1 VPILF
6 VKKKDGSLH
15 LCVNWHG
22 LNSIT
27 KKDQYLLPLI
37 PNLLD
42 RLCGSCIY
50 TKINLRGTYNLIWI
64 APGDKWK
71 TALQTCYGSFDFLV
85 MHFGLTN
92 TLATFQQLMDTIFT
106 DCLDYFIVVY
116 LDDILIFSK
125 NPEEH
130 TKHIRKVLVHL
141 QKNLLFTKLE
151 KCKFS
156 INTTE
161 FLGFVIS
168 PDSISMSKSKVD
180 TILQWPTPKNLKQV
194 QSFLGFANFY

>member
-1 VPILF
+1 
-6 VKKKDGSLH
+6 
-15 LCVNWHG
+15 
-22 LNSIT
+22 
-27 KKDQYLLPLI
+27 
-37 PNLLD
+37 
-42 RLCGSCIY
+42 
-50 TKINLRGTYNLIWI
+50 
-64 APGDKWK
+64 
-71 TALQTCYGSFDFLV
+71 

-92 TLATFQQLMDTIFT
+92 ALATFQRLMNTIFT
-106 DCLDYFIVVY
+106 DCLDYFVVVY
-116 LDDILIFSK
+116 LDNILIFSK

-130 TKHIRKVLVHL
+130 TKHIREVLTHL
-141 QKNLLFTKLE
+141 RKNSLFAKPE

-180 TILQWPTPKNLKQV
+180 AILQWPTPKNLKQV